1 MASNKFEESV
11 NRQVERLISGGKSAM
26 NQFFGKGILI
36 QNAAYKKGY
45 AVAKK
50 EFTCECLLRC
60 GYCNRDCYQCKLEQ
74 AYLKALK
81 EIDSGERLDTKINF
95 DADAYGAVKHTY
107 KGHVTIVINFN

>member
-1 MASNKFEESV
+1 MVNKFEESV
-11 NRQVERLISGGKSAM
+11 SCQVERLCAGGKSAM
-26 NQFFGKGILI
+26 NQFLGKGILI
-36 QNAAYKKGY
+36 QNYAYKKGY

-81 EIDSGERLDTKINF
+81 EIDSGERLNTKVNF
-95 DADAYGAVKHTY
+95 DADAYGAIKHAY
-107 KGHVTIVINFN
+107 NGHVTIVIKFN

>member
-1 MASNKFEESV
+1 MVNKFEESV
-11 NRQVERLISGGKSAM
+11 SRQVKLLCAGGKLAM
-26 NQFFGKGILI
+26 NQFLGKGILI
-36 QNAAYKKGY
+36 QNYAYKKGY

-81 EIDSGERLDTKINF
+81 EIDSGERLNTKVNF
-95 DADAYGAVKHTY
+95 DADAYGATKHAY
-107 KGHVTIVINFN
+107 NGHVTIVINFN

>member
-1 MASNKFEESV
+1 MVNKFEESV
-11 NRQVERLISGGKSAM
+11 SRQVKLLCAGGKSAM
-26 NQFFGKGILI
+26 NQFLGKGILI
-36 QNAAYKKGY
+36 QNYAYKKGY

-81 EIDSGERLDTKINF
+81 EIDSGERLNTKVNF
-95 DADAYGAVKHTY
+95 DADAYGATKHAY
-107 KGHVTIVINFN
+107 NGHVTIVINFN